1 MTRRHHGGLQERDG
15 ARLNGWMEREL
26 PGRPRI
32 LVVEDEPELR
42 ASIMRFLDCFDCE
55 VAEAG
60 SGREALEAAARHAP
74 ELIILDFGLP
84 DFNGFEL
91 LRRLRSQH
99 EFVTTPMLMLS
110 GTPRAFS
117 LAETFA
123 LELTGLVKKPASS
136 ELLYEEVCR
145 ALGGRL
151 KRREGAEPTPD
162 TVAGGAASAQAEAEL
177 KNILD
182 VENRQCEIDAED
194 GHAQEAA
201 ADAAAA
207 EAAPV
212 IKLVNAVLSLAVEK
226 KASDI
231 HIEPQE
237 RVIRVRFRMDGAMV
251 PQLEVPASMGPAIT
265 ARLKVMA
272 HLNISERRVPQ
283 DGRFRLTMPDRRKL
297 EIRLSTL
304 PSRYGE
310 KIVMRLLGQSSI
322 SGDLSKLNG
331 HPRDLQCIAA
341 AIENPNGL
349 ILLTGPT
356 GSGKTTTLYTMIA
369 ALNTPERNIVTV
381 EDPVE
386 YELPGITQVN
396 VRNEVGLTFE
406 KSLRAFLRQDPDV
419 ILVGEIR
426 DLETASIALKASV
439 TGHLV
444 LSTLH
449 TNDSVTSISRLVDM
463 GVPPYLVAAAVR
475 LVVAQRLVRVLC
487 PHCKKMAPVP
497 DAQKRF
503 LAGEELIRFTA
514 AYAPAGCIRCDGS
527 GYKGRAGVME
537 VLPIR
542 TAVMREAITRGASPD
557 ALQNIALADGLRP
570 LRMGALDLVE
580 RGTTSLAEALKI
592 LVSE

>member
-1 MTRRHHGGLQERDG
+1 MMRRHHGGIQERGGSRSD
-15 ARLNGWMEREL
+15 GWMEREL

-42 ASIMRFLDCFDCE
+42 ASIMRFLDCFECE

-60 SGREALEAAARHAP
+60 SGREALEAAARHSP

-91 LRRLRSQH
+91 LRRFRSQH
-99 EFVTTPMLMLS
+99 EFVTTPMLMLT
-110 GTPRAFS
+110 GTPRAFA
-117 LAETFA
+117 LAETFT
-123 LELTGLVKKPASS
+123 LELSGLVKKPATS

-151 KRREGAEPTPD
+151 ARRAGADATPE

-182 VENRQCEIDAED
+182 VENRQCEIEED
-194 GHAQEAA
+194 DGPTQDSV
-201 ADAAAA
+201 DAAAA

-212 IKLVNAVLSLAVEK
+212 IKLVNAILSLAVEK

-231 HIEPQE
+231 HIEPLD
-237 RVIRVRFRMDGAMV
+237 RVIRVRFRMDGALV
-251 PQLEVPASMGPAIT
+251 PQLEVPASMGPSIT

-272 HLNISERRVPQ
+272 HLDIAERRVPQ
-283 DGRFRLTMPDRRKL
+283 DGRFRMYLPDRRRL

-310 KIVMRLLGQSSI
+310 KVVMRLLGQASLT
-322 SGDLSKLNG
+322 GDLSKLNA
-331 HPRDLQCIAA
+331 HPRDLQCITA

-349 ILLTGPT
+349 ILVTGPT
-356 GSGKTTTLYTMIA
+356 GSGKTTTLYRMLA
-369 ALNTPERNIVTV
+369 ALNTAERNIVTA

-386 YELPGITQVN
+386 YELPGITQVS

-406 KSLRAFLRQDPDV
+406 KALRAFLRQDPDV

-475 LVVAQRLVRVLC
+475 LIVAQRLVRVLC
-487 PHCKKMAPVP
+487 AHCKRESPIL

-503 LAGEELIRFTA
+503 LAGEELIRFTS
-514 AYAPAGCIRCDGS
+514 AYAPVGCMRCDGS
-527 GYKGRAGVME
+527 GYKGRVGVME
-537 VLPIR
+537 VLPVR

-557 ALQNIALADGLRP
+557 ALQSIALADGLRP
-570 LRMGALDLVE
+570 LRSGALDLVE
-580 RGTTSLAEALKI
+580 RGVTSLSEALKI

>member
-15 ARLNGWMEREL
+15 ARSDGWMEREL

-42 ASIMRFLDCFDCE
+42 ASITRFLSCFDCD

-74 ELIILDFGLP
+74 DLIILDFGLP
-84 DFNGFEL
+84 DMNGFEL

-99 EFVTTPMLMLS
+99 DFATTPMLMLT
-110 GTPRAFS
+110 GTPRAFA

-123 LELTGLVKKPASS
+123 LELSGLVKKPAGS

-151 KRREGAEPTPD
+151 WRREGAESAPD
-162 TVAGGAASAQAEAEL
+162 MVAGGAASAHAEAEL

-182 VENRQCEIDAED
+182 VENRQCELEAED
-194 GHAQEAA
+194 APSQESV
-201 ADAAAA
+201 DAAAA
-207 EAAPV
+207 DAAPV

-251 PQLEVPASMGPAIT
+251 PQLEVPASMGPAII
-265 ARLKVMA
+265 ARLKVMS

-283 DGRFRLTMPDRRKL
+283 DGRFRMFLPDRRKL

-322 SGDLSKLNG
+322 GGDLSKLNA
-331 HPRDLQCIAA
+331 HPRDQQCIAA

-349 ILLTGPT
+349 ILMTGPT
-356 GSGKTTTLYTMIA
+356 GSGKTTTLYTLLS
-369 ALNTPERNIVTV
+369 ALNTPERNIVTA

-386 YELPGITQVN
+386 YELPGITQVS

-406 KSLRAFLRQDPDV
+406 KALRAFLRQDPDV

-487 PHCKKMAPVP
+487 PHCKKQLPVS
-497 DAQKRF
+497 DAHKRF
-503 LAGEELIRFTA
+503 LAGEELIRI
-514 AYAPAGCIRCDGS
+514 PATFSPVGCLRCDGS
-527 GYKGRAGVME
+527 GYKGRAAVME
-537 VLPIR
+537 VLPVR
-542 TAVMREAITRGASPD
+542 SAVMREAITRGASPD
-557 ALQNIALADGLRP
+557 ALQDIALADGLRP
-570 LRMGALDLVE
+570 LRLGALDLVE

-592 LVSE
+592 LVTE